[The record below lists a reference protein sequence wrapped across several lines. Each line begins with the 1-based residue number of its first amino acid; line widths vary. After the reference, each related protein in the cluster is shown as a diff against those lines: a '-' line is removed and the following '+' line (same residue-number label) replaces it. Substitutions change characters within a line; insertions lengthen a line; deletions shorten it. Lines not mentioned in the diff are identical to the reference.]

1 MQIDAIKIDRK
12 RYFSDTST
20 STLVQRHFFWKKSP
34 IKCTCWFKRL
44 KHDQLFCDFFLQPL
58 ANQLMKSA
66 KCSAVT
72 RPLSFFL
79 INTMIQSSQM
89 TWQVFFHLE
98 YFRQTAKALSLF
110 SSQLSVSSMECARYW
125 DLGSFVVDNVITG
138 LCACSIVNKL
148 LTWFHKWWISCQIIA
163 FRGLKKYFA
172 FENSW
177 IEWQISS
184 LSMSKKAY
192 GFFGAYF
199 EFGFQRLESDIA
211 CRIFKIEIRLYLA
224 KRW

>member
-1 MQIDAIKIDRK
+1 
-12 RYFSDTST
+12 
-20 STLVQRHFFWKKSP
+20 
-34 IKCTCWFKRL
+34 
-44 KHDQLFCDFFLQPL
+44 
-58 ANQLMKSA
+58 
-66 KCSAVT
+66 
-72 RPLSFFL
+72 
-79 INTMIQSSQM
+79 MIQSSQM
-89 TWQVFFHLE
+89 TWQVFFHLKCS
-98 YFRQTAKALSLF
+98 RQTAKALSLF

-184 LSMSKKAY
+184 LSRSKKAY
-192 GFFGAYF
+192 GFF
-199 EFGFQRLESDIA
+199 
-211 CRIFKIEIRLYLA
+211 CVCIFWIWLSTIGIWYCLQNIQDWNQALFS
-224 KRW
+224 